1 MVIGKM
7 GFFIRKYSNG
17 GWRACKNGKGKRMF
31 TSFWQKSVLLLG
43 AEVCISLYPEKSLLK
58 RNIMAALVPY
68 VELGGTGDAAHEKM
82 QR

>member
-1 MVIGKM
+1 
-7 GFFIRKYSNG
+7 
-17 GWRACKNGKGKRMF
+17 MF